1 MAHEIDMSN
10 GRSNI
15 ALVGQ
20 PVWHGL
26 GTILQPNQ
34 PLDVWLKHAGMEWT
48 ANQAPALF
56 FDEFGVMQSADTN
69 IIYRSDTKAP
79 LGNCSDRYQIVQP
92 NEVLE
97 FYRDLVEREGWSLD
111 VAGCLD
117 GGKRIWA
124 LAKTDGNIKV
134 NGTIDEI
141 DTYLLLATSF
151 DGSLS
156 TVAKYTSVRVCCSNT
171 LSMGLAQKGTKV
183 SVSHSTKFNSDK
195 VKLDLGLYE
204 ETVVNFESQMN
215 KLADRPVTDS
225 EAMRFIIDVLAG
237 KNVKTEDIATRNMN
251 IIKNVFDLYKGD
263 GIGSTLITA
272 QGTAYGL
279 LQSITEYQDHRIN
292 ATSINNRLRSAWF
305 GKGENVKNL
314 AFSEALKLAA

>member
-20 PVWHGL
+20 PAWHGL

-34 PLDVWLKHAGMEWT
+34 PLDVWLKSAGMEWT
-48 ANQAPALF
+48 ANKAPALF

-92 NEVLE
+92 NEVIE

-156 TVAKYTSVRVCCSNT
+156 TVAKYVSTRVVCQNT
-171 LSMGLAQKGTKV
+171 LTMGLAQKGTKV
-183 SVSHSTKFNSDK
+183 SVSHSTKFDSDK

-204 ETVVNFESQMN
+204 QTVANFESQMN
-215 KLADRPVTDS
+215 KLANRPVTDT

-237 KNVKTEDIATRNMN
+237 KNIKLEDIATRNTN
-251 IIKNVFDLYKGD
+251 IIKNVFGLFKGE
-263 GIGSTLITA
+263 GIGSTLVTA
-272 QGTAYGL
+272 EGTAYGL
-279 LQSITEYQDHRIN
+279 LNSITEYQDHLIN
-292 ATSINNRLRSAWF
+292 ATSVNNRIRSAWF